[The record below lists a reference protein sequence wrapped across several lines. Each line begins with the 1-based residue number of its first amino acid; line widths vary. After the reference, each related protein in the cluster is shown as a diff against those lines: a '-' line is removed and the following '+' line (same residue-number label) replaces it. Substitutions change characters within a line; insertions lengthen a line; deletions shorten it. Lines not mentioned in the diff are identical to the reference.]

1 MAEGRETLR
10 RTAGIP
16 ARFREEETESTK
28 TRKVKKASF
37 LSTSKSLKSRPVSSG
52 RPARPTSSAH
62 STTQRTQRKGFFPKT
77 QKSRRGLTSI
87 LEYIYGDKL
96 MDTLA
101 SQKIKPRETLEHIL
115 PDAQCNAIIGP
126 IVYDTKKGKT
136 PQRSEATKC
145 WLCGLTLIKDE
156 GQKPECEHIL
166 PIAEAAMFL
175 ELYEKKGI
183 TKLMREEY
191 HWSHR
196 ICNREKLAMFPLS
209 VYDDKFVINDNLI
222 KDVLKKIFNSHMPNA
237 DKLRVRILEKYRS
250 KDNFIKV
257 RTDAMKLVYKR
268 IIDAITSETKG
279 ARATL
284 LAATSRL
291 FNAREGGPLKLPAS
305 AAAIPIVAASRAAGT
320 LWDPTKYEAI
330 METNENESESAKA
343 ALALTDIKSKKNR
356 RTTAKRPDASESDEE
371 NSA

>member
-16 ARFREEETESTK
+16 ARFREEEVEPTK

-37 LSTSKSLKSRPVSSG
+37 LPSRKSIK
-52 RPARPTSSAH
+52 TQKTAH
-62 STTQRTQRKGFFPKT
+62 SSTQRTQRRGFFPKT

-87 LEYIYGDKL
+87 LNYIYGDEF
-96 MDTLA
+96 MDALA
-101 SQKIKPRETLEHIL
+101 SHKLKPRETLEHIL

-126 IVYDTKKGKT
+126 IVYETKKGKT
-136 PQRSEATKC
+136 PQRSEPTKC

-175 ELYEKKGI
+175 ELYQKKEI

-222 KDVLKKIFNSHMPNA
+222 KDVLKKIYNSHMPDA
-237 DKLRVRILEKYRS
+237 DKLRVRLLEKYRS
-250 KDNFIKV
+250 KENFIKV

-268 IIDAITSETKG
+268 IIDAITHQGKG
-279 ARATL
+279 ARLTL
-284 LAATSRL
+284 LAAASRVH
-291 FNAREGGPLKLPAS
+291 NAREGGPLKLPAT
-305 AAAIPIVAASRAAGT
+305 AAVLPLIAASRTAGT
-320 LWDPTKYEAI
+320 LWDPTKYETI

-343 ALALTDIKSKKNR
+343 ALALTQIKSKKSH
-356 RTTAKRPDASESDEE
+356 RTGAKHQDASESDEE